1 VVTIWCG
8 GGSLSLN
15 VAASGC
21 LAAIVLLGDN
31 TSVTGW
37 ASDLAELETLV
48 GVALTV
54 VLVAAALWIKP
65 LALQVLVALTSWLL
79 NIWAD
84 NELTLVAMLVW
95 CAANS

>member
-1 VVTIWCG
+1 MSVDD
-8 GGSLSLN
+8 LSDETWW
-15 VAASGC
+15 ACA
-21 LAAIVLLGDN
+21 LAKI
-31 TSVTGW
+31 
-37 ASDLAELETLV
+37 
-48 GVALTV
+48 VALVLVAFAV